1 MFQNRVFIAL
11 GSNIGNWK
19 MNFNNSLIELGKIS
33 RLNAIGNIYVSKP
46 YGLKQQNDFYNTA
59 IEIETTNNPIQLIN
73 NIKLIEKKLYK
84 NKIIINGPRRIDI
97 DIIFFNSLKIFY
109 KNLII
114 PHPRATERDFVIFP
128 LYDLNPFFRH
138 PTFKKSIKK
147 LKHELKT
154 IYIKKKIM
162 QPKDSFV
169 IY

>member
-1 MFQNRVFIAL
+1 MYPNKVFLAL
-11 GSNIGNWK
+11 GSNVGNWK
-19 MNFNNSLIELGKIS
+19 INFNYSLLELSKIS
-33 RLNAIGNIYVSKP
+33 QLNAIGNIYISKP
-46 YGLKQQNDFYNTA
+46 YGFNRQDDFYNTA
-59 IEIETTNNPIQLIN
+59 IEIETKNSPIQLIN
-73 NIKLIEKKLYK
+73 KIKLIEKKLYK

-114 PHPRATERDFVIFP
+114 PHPRATERDFVIFH